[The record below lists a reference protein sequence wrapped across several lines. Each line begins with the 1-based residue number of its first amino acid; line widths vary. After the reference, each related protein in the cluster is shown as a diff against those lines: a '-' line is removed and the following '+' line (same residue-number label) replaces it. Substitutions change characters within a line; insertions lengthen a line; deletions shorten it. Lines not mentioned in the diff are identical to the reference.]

1 MENNQTGSMLMMS
14 IMRIAQLQKTPI
26 DRLALKEVIS
36 DLDLSKTYKAQIK
49 TVIKSLFL
57 PKEHWISQP
66 DPAKT
71 PLLMFD
77 KNKQQWGV
85 LKALN
90 AKNQWVVE
98 WWDEDSN
105 QWLEITENNFSHH
118 HFAELNL
125 IKPYESSKSEI
136 FRLIRKEILS
146 HRSIV
151 FDILIGS
158 VLINVLALGISFYT
172 MQVYDRVIPTGSNQ
186 TLLVLTIGVVSAI
199 LIELLGK
206 NLRSI
211 NNERLIDHVDQRL
224 ARSVLTRFLNVR
236 LDQLPKSV
244 GGIASQ
250 LRGYETVRNFLT
262 GVTTALLVDAPFALL
277 FIFVLYLIAGWLAL
291 IPMAFMI
298 LCVVTGLYYKGKV
311 DHLAA
316 EANAASCFK
325 TGLLVETVEGAETI
339 KSGQSGW
346 RMLSRW
352 MSTTD
357 EARDYELTMRRA
369 GEKAQFFAASF
380 QQFSYITLIANGALI
395 VSQGN
400 LSMGGLIAC
409 SILSGRIMGPVVGIP
424 NHLVQ
429 WAHTK
434 AALKAL
440 DQLWE
445 LEDDHAGQN
454 HPVILDHLHGH
465 YRIQDMTAYYGE
477 IPALKIPH
485 CEIKAG
491 EKIAVLG
498 AVGSGK
504 TTLLRLLSGMYKPQE
519 GQIFLDDVD
528 LSAISKPILA
538 EHMGFV
544 QQEGRLFAGTLR
556 ENITLGLIDPGDEK
570 ILEVSRMTGL
580 LEMVIAP
587 HPQGLQQE
595 IFEGGTSLSGGQRQ
609 LINLTRAFLR
619 QPSIWLLDEPTASM
633 DRKLE
638 RQIIL
643 ALQGQLSNQDT
654 MILVTHKMEM
664 VQLVER
670 IIVIAKGTI
679 AIDGPR
685 DQVLNQL
692 RAAQDNKEVS
702 KKTA

>member
-1 MENNQTGSMLMMS
+1 MLLMS

-26 DRLALKEVIS
+26 DRLALKETVS
-36 DLDLSKTYKAQIK
+36 DVESIKNYKTQLK
-49 TVIKSLFL
+49 TIFKSLHL
-57 PKEHWISQP
+57 PKERWINKP

-77 KNKQQWGV
+77 KGKQHWGV
-85 LKALN
+85 LKAMN
-90 AKNQWVVE
+90 SKNQWVVE
-98 WWDEDSN
+98 WWDDDTN
-105 QWLEITENNFSHH
+105 QWLETVENDFSDH
-118 HFAELNL
+118 HFAQLDL

-136 FRLIRKEILS
+136 FRLIRKEIFS
-146 HRSIV
+146 HKSIV

-158 VLINVLALGISFYT
+158 VLINTLALGISFYT
-172 MQVYDRVIPTGSNQ
+172 MQVYDRVIPSGSNQ
-186 TLLVLTIGVVSAI
+186 TLLVLSIGVISAI
-199 LIELLGK
+199 FIELISK

-211 NNERLIDHVDQRL
+211 NNERLVAHVDQRL
-224 ARSVLTRFLNVR
+224 ARSVLTRFLNIR

-262 GVTTALLVDAPFALL
+262 GVTTALLVDAPFAIL
-277 FIFVLYLIAGWLAL
+277 FVFVLYLIAGWLAL
-291 IPMAFMI
+291 IPLTFMI
-298 LCVVTGLYYKGKV
+298 LCIATGLYFKGKV
-311 DHLAA
+311 DHLAT
-316 EANAASCFK
+316 EANAASSFK

-352 MSTTD
+352 MNTTD

-369 GEKAQFFAASF
+369 GEKAQFLAASF

-395 VSQGN
+395 VSQGE

-440 DQLWE
+440 DQLWD
-445 LEDDHAGQN
+445 LEDDHAGQT
-454 HPVILDHLHGH
+454 HPVILDNLRGH
-465 YRIQDMTAYYGE
+465 YRMQDVTSYYGE
-477 IPALKIPH
+477 IPALKIPQ
-485 CEIKAG
+485 CNINPG

-498 AVGSGK
+498 SVGSGK
-504 TTLLRLLSGMYKPQE
+504 TTLLRLLSGMYKPRE

-528 LSAISKPILA
+528 LSSISKPILA

-556 ENITLGLIDPGDEK
+556 ENLTLGMIDPGDDK
-570 ILEVSRMTGL
+570 ILEVARITGL
-580 LEMVIAP
+580 LEMVISA

-609 LINLTRAFLR
+609 LVNLTRAFLR
-619 QPSIWLLDEPTASM
+619 KPSIWLLDEPTASM

-638 RQIIL
+638 RQIIQ
-643 ALQGQLSNQDT
+643 ALSDQLTAIDT
-654 MILVTHKMEM
+654 MVLVTHKMEM
-664 VQLVER
+664 VQLVDR
-670 IIVIAKGTI
+670 VMVVAKGAI
-679 AIDGPR
+679 VIDGPR
-685 DQVLNQL
+685 DQVLDQL
-692 RAAQDNKEVS
+692 RNSQVQKVAQEKVG
-702 KKTA
+702 

>member
-1 MENNQTGSMLMMS
+1 MENRHSSSMLHMS

-26 DRLALKEVIS
+26 DRLALKEIIS
-36 DLDLSKTYKAQIK
+36 ELDFDKNHKTQLKI
-49 TVIKSLFL
+49 VIKSLYL
-57 PKEHWISQP
+57 PKETWINKP
-66 DPAKT
+66 DPAKA
-71 PLLMFD
+71 PLLIFD
-77 KNKQQWGV
+77 RDKHQWGV

-90 AKNQWVVE
+90 SKNQWVVE
-98 WWDEDSN
+98 WWDDDSN
-105 QWLEITENNFSHH
+105 QWLEVTEESFLHH

-125 IKPYESSKSEI
+125 VKPYESSKSEI

-186 TLLVLTIGVVSAI
+186 TLLVLTIGVITAI

-211 NNERLIDHVDQRL
+211 NNERLVGHVDQRL

-262 GVTTALLVDAPFALL
+262 GVTTALLVDAPFAIL
-277 FIFVLYLIAGWLAL
+277 FVFVLYLIAGWLAL
-291 IPMAFMI
+291 IPLVFMI
-298 LCVVTGLYYKGKV
+298 LCISTGLYYKGKV
-311 DHLAA
+311 DHLAS

-352 MSTTD
+352 MNTTD

-395 VSQGN
+395 VSQGE

-440 DQLWE
+440 DQLWS
-445 LEDDHAGQN
+445 LEDDHAGQS
-454 HPVILDHLHGH
+454 HPVILDHLHGN
-465 YRIQDMTAYYGE
+465 YRMQDVNSYYGE
-477 IPALKIPH
+477 IPALRISK

-504 TTLLRLLSGMYKPQE
+504 TTLLRLLSGMYKPRE

-556 ENITLGLIDPGDEK
+556 ENLTLGMIDPGD
-570 ILEVSRMTGL
+570 
-580 LEMVIAP
+580 
-587 HPQGLQQE
+587 
-595 IFEGGTSLSGGQRQ
+595 
-609 LINLTRAFLR
+609 
-619 QPSIWLLDEPTASM
+619 
-633 DRKLE
+633 
-638 RQIIL
+638 
-643 ALQGQLSNQDT
+643 
-654 MILVTHKMEM
+654 
-664 VQLVER
+664 
-670 IIVIAKGTI
+670 
-679 AIDGPR
+679 
-685 DQVLNQL
+685 
-692 RAAQDNKEVS
+692 
-702 KKTA
+702 